1 MKMRDEYLSDAKLEL
16 GERVYAD
23 LSSSIDNDYYSH
35 VESQAKQGIPISR
48 FIYNNLSKGQ
58 RYHFNKH
65 YNYRGDMVKE
75 F

>member
-1 MKMRDEYLSDAKLEL
+1 MKTRDEYLNDAKVEL

-35 VESQAKQGIPISR
+35 VASQAKQGIPISR
-48 FIYNNLSKGQ
+48 MVYDNLSKGQ

-65 YNYRGDMVKE
+65 YNHRNDMVTD
-75 F
+75 